1 LTLSVMDL
9 CLMLT
14 ATKEGLTNV
23 LGTDRRR
30 EAMNMVDCQGQK
42 AELTLAVFRVC
53 LAGVLI

>member
-1 LTLSVMDL
+1 VQGELTSLTLSVMDL

-42 AELTLAVFRVC
+42 AELTLAVF
-53 LAGVLI
+53 